1 MNKIRWIKKEA
12 AEAMTAVVVAEDA
25 DTQEVEATWEGVAD
39 QDVAE
44 AEAEAW
50 WWAWGTMDRSNLH
63 PMVPG
68 A

>member
-1 MNKIRWIKKEA
+1 
-12 AEAMTAVVVAEDA
+12 
-25 DTQEVEATWEGVAD
+25 VAD

-50 WWAWGTMDRSNLH
+50 WWAWGTMDRSNFH
-63 PMVPG
+63 SMVPG